1 MKPRGRPRVDEHDRS
16 QTVTITLPQKQY
28 DQFCLQAQRRA
39 VSLPAVIRLALTKT
53 TKK

>member
-1 MKPRGRPRVDEHDRS
+1 MKARGRPRVDEDDRS

-28 DQFCLQAQRRA
+28 DQFCAEAQRRA
-39 VSLPAVIRLALTKT
+39 VSVPAIIRLALKKT